1 MRWNIFTIA
10 AFTLATPAMA
20 APAEWSMRVPVPGF
34 VVGFDRANSEQSIV
48 ERVPKGE
55 TVEKWTRMLTSQSF
69 TGRGQDPGPR
79 GMLFNMQ
86 GLMKE
91 ACPDG
96 GTTSIVTMTVSGHPA
111 ARMRADCPLNSQTGL
126 PETYFIVAFAG
137 TRDLFAEQVAFR
149 HVPTPADVAF
159 ATQVLQQVS
168 LCRAGSKSK
177 ACAAGR

>member
-1 MRWNIFTIA
+1 MRWNIFAIA
-10 AFTLATPAMA
+10 AFTAAGPAMA
-20 APAEWSMRVPVPGF
+20 APTEWSMRVPVPGF
-34 VVGFDRANSEQSIV
+34 VVGFDRANNEQSIV

-55 TVEKWTRMLTSQSF
+55 TVENWTRMLTSQSF
-69 TGRGQDPGPR
+69 TGRGRDPGPR
-79 GMLFNMQ
+79 GMLTNMQ
-86 GLMKE
+86 GLMKQ

-96 GTTSIVTMTVSGHPA
+96 GTTAIVTMTVSGQPA

-137 TRDLFAEQVAFR
+137 TRDPFAEQVAFR

-159 ATQVLQQVS
+159 ATQVLQQVA

-177 ACAAGR
+177 GCAAKR

>member
-1 MRWNIFTIA
+1 MRWNIVMSA
-10 AFTLATPAMA
+10 ALLVAAPAIA

-34 VVGFDRANSEQSIV
+34 VVGFDRANNEQSIV

-55 TVEKWTRMLTSQSF
+55 TVENWTRMLTSQSF
-69 TGRGQDPGPR
+69 AGRGQDPGPR
-79 GMLFNMQ
+79 GMLTNMQ

-96 GTTSIVTMTVSGHPA
+96 GTTAIVTMTVSGQPA

-137 TRDLFAEQVAFR
+137 SRDLFAEQVAFR

-159 ATQVLQQVS
+159 ATQVLQQVA

-177 ACAAGR
+177 GCAAKR